1 MLQYLNYYEK
11 IRFRK
16 GKVSF
21 NTSALVG
28 LTKDKF
34 KKQYGGALLRE
45 TDNVWKQISKFTK
58 EPKANKKSK

>member
-1 MLQYLNYYEK
+1 MKKLDLENK
-11 IRFRK
+11 FLTF

-45 TDNVWKQISKFTK
+45 TDEVWKQISKYTK
-58 EPKANKKSK
+58 QPKSIKKSK